1 MKILFEECCLF
12 DKKKK
17 KKIKKDSTNIY
28 LELFVP
34 WLSYIIFILYLSNN
48 ENPIIIS
55 FVVIRTCNVSY

>member
-12 DKKKK
+12 DKKK

-34 WLSYIIFILYLSNN
+34 
-48 ENPIIIS
+48 
-55 FVVIRTCNVSY
+55 

>member
-1 MKILFEECCLF
+1 MKILFEEYCLF

-34 WLSYIIFILYLSNN
+34 
-48 ENPIIIS
+48 
-55 FVVIRTCNVSY
+55 